1 MARIIFMPKRKTL
14 LRLSISFVVLVLSIV
29 SLTIFLLYSS
39 TIDEISKQLLRRV
52 RDASVIS
59 ARLSERSGVRWN
71 WENYEKKAE
80 FKKLFSQ
87 YYDLVE
93 AMGLDNIYVIDKQ
106 MKCFLI
112 VKGPPIETA
121 EEYIRIVK
129 KDFDRAFR
137 GEVILSS
144 EYPKDDKT
152 YISAYAPIFDING
165 KVSYLVGADMDMTG
179 GISLMHQI
187 KKNAMIILGVTVF
200 ASLLMS
206 AILSYL
212 VVTPIKNM
220 VVAAEQ
226 IGLGNFRVMV
236 PVSGRDELGFLGQT
250 MNDMVQDIRLRDQQI
265 SKLTKG
271 IIDDLR
277 VYNQLIL
284 EGMMNG
290 VITFDLNGR
299 TESINPAACKLL
311 DYNPNQIVGENF
323 RSLTALKGRLMHK
336 LIDSTENGIFFQNF
350 EARVNRAGMEVLIS
364 SDLAPLID
372 RDGLTVGHMLFISD
386 VTEIRRLEMQ
396 IKVKEKLAAIGEL
409 SAGIA
414 HEIRNPLNSIEL
426 FLGLLQRKL
435 KDDESQIDLVRK
447 VRNEIRKLN
456 QIISDFLRF
465 ARPVPLN
472 LASED
477 IRQVVMNSVFFTR
490 AETDNRNITVDIKL
504 PDEPMSAMIDSQH
517 IQQVFTNIILNAAQA
532 IDHNGLLKIIGNKG
546 ENGFWSVRFSDNG
559 PGIPQEDL
567 PRIFNPFF
575 TTKDEGTGLGLAMVH
590 KMVETHE
597 GNIDVQSGDSGTTF
611 IVNLPRKSR

>member
-29 SLTIFLLYSS
+29 SLTVFLLYTS

-52 RDASVIS
+52 RDASVVS
-59 ARLSERSGVRWN
+59 ARLSERSGVRWD
-71 WENYEKKAE
+71 WENFEKVPE

-93 AMGLDNIYVIDKQ
+93 SMGLDNIYVIDYQ
-106 MKCFLI
+106 MNCFLV
-112 VKGPPIETA
+112 VKGPPIKTA
-121 EEYIRIVK
+121 EEYVRIVK
-129 KDFDRAFR
+129 VDFDRAFR

-144 EYPKDDKT
+144 EYPKEGKT
-152 YISAYAPIFDING
+152 FISAYAPIFDVNG

-187 KKNAMIILGVTVF
+187 KKNALIILGVTVF

-206 AILSYL
+206 AILSYTI
-212 VVTPIKNM
+212 VTPIKNM

-226 IGLGNFRVMV
+226 IGLGNFRVNV
-236 PVSGRDELGFLGQT
+236 PISGRDEIGFLGQT

-271 IIDDLR
+271 IIEDLR

-290 VITFDLNGR
+290 VITFDLDGNI
-299 TESINPAACKLL
+299 ESINPAASQLL
-311 DYNPNQIVGENF
+311 DYNPDQIVGKNF
-323 RSLTALKGRLMHK
+323 RKLPALKGRLMQK
-336 LIDSTENGIFFQNF
+336 LVDSVENGTFFQNF
-350 EARVNRAGMEVLIS
+350 EARVHRSGVKVLIS

-372 RDGLTVGHMLFISD
+372 RDGVTMGQMLFISD
-386 VTEIRRLEMQ
+386 VTEIRRLEMK

-435 KDDESQIDLVRK
+435 KDDESQIELVSK
-447 VRNEIRKLN
+447 VRNEIKKLN
-456 QIISDFLRF
+456 QILSDFLRF

-490 AETDNRNITVDIKL
+490 AETDNRNITVDIRL
-504 PDEPMSAMIDSQH
+504 PDEQMDAMIDSQQ

-532 IDHNGLLKIIGNKG
+532 IDRNGLLKIIGNKG
-546 ENGFWSVRFSDNG
+546 EGGFWTVKFVDDG
-559 PGIPQEDL
+559 PGIPQDDL
-567 PRIFNPFF
+567 LRIFNPFF

-590 KMVETHE
+590 KIVETHE
-597 GNIDVQSGDSGTTF
+597 GNIDVQSGESGTNFT
-611 IVNLPRKSR
+611 VNLPEKNR